1 MWYDPGTN
9 MLIYDEPQAK
19 EAAKHVEDVVYIGPN
34 IVCATAS
41 LRNVQIFRAFGL
53 PVVPVVDISGYDYPI
68 KRGLIPRAHQK
79 IMTNFMV
86 LHPKSFNLS
95 DMGCVDADTE
105 YLSPTGWR
113 RIADYTGGPV
123 GQYHK
128 DGRVELVEPLQYV
141 VRPCMDMYR
150 FKTTRG
156 VDQKLSAEHRVV
168 YKDRAGELKV
178 TTAHDVAAAQERS
191 VMGWKGRFITTF
203 RATTPGVDLS
213 AEAIRVMV
221 AVIADGSFPREINYC
236 VINVKKQRK
245 KDRMATLLDAAG
257 IPYKAHHQGAFTRF
271 CFQAPRRE
279 KEFTSFWWGCSA
291 AQLATVAEECPHWD
305 GSFVKAGS
313 VQFFST
319 VKASADFVQYAFAAT
334 GRTASLG
341 LSDSEYGPCWRV
353 HARADAALLH
363 LTGCDDYGVKTDP
376 VSVEPT
382 MDGKKY
388 CFEVSTNMLV
398 LRRNGCIFVTG
409 NTMKTLATLWACDY
423 LMLKHPGTKA
433 LIVCPLSIMQRVWG
447 DAIFTHLL
455 GRRTFTII
463 HGSAERRRELLKQDT
478 DFYIINF
485 DGVGVGARLDH
496 KGLKLEGLS
505 RDIHDRKDIDIIAI
519 DEASAYRSGST
530 RRHRIARE
538 VFRGKS
544 YLWPLTGT
552 PTSNGPLDAHGLAR
566 LVNNA
571 FGESFRAYK
580 DRVMYNVGGWKW
592 VPKVGAHA
600 EAYRLLQPSIR
611 FEMRD
616 CTDVPPC
623 TEQMRDVELSSEQK
637 KLYDKLRR
645 DLTLALDG
653 GKQLT
658 AAHEAALRLKLIQIS
673 CGALYDHDKDVHRV
687 DAGPRLSELRAVIEE
702 APSKIIIFT
711 PLTSVVHM
719 LYSELTDYSR
729 AMINGEIPVKVRD
742 YIFNAFQTAEHP
754 RIIIADPATMSHGLD
769 LFAASVVVWYGA
781 TDRTELYLQ
790 ANRRIDRPGQTRHTT
805 IVQLAATPVER
816 EIYRRIAS
824 NTGMQGAILEMVK
837 QGDGKWSSPT

>member
-1 MWYDPGTN
+1 MTSTTEKTSTSSPSTRPAPTD
-9 MLIYDEPQAK
+9 Q
-19 EAAKHVEDVVYIGPN
+19 EA
-34 IVCATAS
+34 
-41 LRNVQIFRAFGL
+41 
-53 PVVPVVDISGYDYPI
+53 
-68 KRGLIPRAHQK
+68 
-79 IMTNFMV
+79 
-86 LHPKSFNLS
+86 
-95 DMGCVDADTE
+95 
-105 YLSPTGWR
+105 
-113 RIADYTGGPV
+113 
-123 GQYHK
+123 
-128 DGRVELVEPLQYV
+128 
-141 VRPCMDMYR
+141 
-150 FKTTRG
+150 
-156 VDQKLSAEHRVV
+156 
-168 YKDRAGELKV
+168 
-178 TTAHDVAAAQERS
+178 
-191 VMGWKGRFITTF
+191 
-203 RATTPGVDLS
+203 
-213 AEAIRVMV
+213 
-221 AVIADGSFPREINYC
+221 
-236 VINVKKQRK
+236 
-245 KDRMATLLDAAG
+245 LDA
-257 IPYKAHHQGAFTRF
+257 I
-271 CFQAPRRE
+271 
-279 KEFTSFWWGCSA
+279 
-291 AQLATVAEECPHWD
+291 
-305 GSFVKAGS
+305 
-313 VQFFST
+313 
-319 VKASADFVQYAFAAT
+319 
-334 GRTASLG
+334 
-341 LSDSEYGPCWRV
+341 
-353 HARADAALLH
+353 
-363 LTGCDDYGVKTDP
+363 
-376 VSVEPT
+376 
-382 MDGKKY
+382 
-388 CFEVSTNMLV
+388 
-398 LRRNGCIFVTG
+398 
-409 NTMKTLATLWACDY
+409 
-423 LMLKHPGTKA
+423 
-433 LIVCPLSIMQRVWG
+433 
-447 DAIFTHLL
+447 
-455 GRRTFTII
+455 
-463 HGSAERRRELLKQDT
+463 ELLET
-478 DFYIINF
+478 
-485 DGVGVGARLDH
+485 
-496 KGLKLEGLS
+496 
-505 RDIHDRKDIDIIAI
+505 
-519 DEASAYRSGST
+519 
-530 RRHRIARE
+530 
-538 VFRGKS
+538 VFQGKS

-600 EAYRLLQPSIR
+600 EACKLLQPSIR

-719 LYSELTDYSR
+719 LYNELTDYSR

-769 LFAASVVVWYGA
+769 LYAASVVVWYGA

-837 QGDGKWSSPT
+837 NGENGKW